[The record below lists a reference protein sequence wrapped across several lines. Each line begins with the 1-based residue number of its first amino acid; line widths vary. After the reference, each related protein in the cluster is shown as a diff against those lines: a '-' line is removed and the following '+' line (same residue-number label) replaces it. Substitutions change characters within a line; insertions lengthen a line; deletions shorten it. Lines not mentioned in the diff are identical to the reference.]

1 MTFLFQK
8 ASGTSQPPAALQSI
22 KNFQPQA
29 FCNLETLD
37 SSHLNLGHPKPGSR
51 GLGKAG
57 QKAASRVQHHLLC
70 PVPPPA
76 AWLHSPTRAQS
87 GLRASGSPVGPLGCE
102 KSAGTHS

>member
-70 PVPPPA
+70 PVPPLSSLAPFP
-76 AWLHSPTRAQS
+76 HEGTIRAESLRIPRWSS
-87 GLRASGSPVGPLGCE
+87 GV
-102 KSAGTHS
+102 